1 MNATS
6 TELSAQ
12 ELFAKYDTDNSGK
25 ISLEEFKPLLEELG
39 LNLTVPKVL
48 EYFQLCDSDGSGE
61 IDYDEF
67 KVALYVCNSEDL
79 NPNGFNPGSI
89 LRPKDAFDM
98 FDKDK
103 SGQLDETE
111 FGLLLEYLDIDT
123 DETTFEKMFFKYDT
137 DRSGFIE
144 YPEFK
149 KVWLRLAN
157 PKKELEDRGIDIP
170 TLFTRAQMIRLLED
184 VLGEEERREA
194 LAVEKAKEWK
204 RQQELLRMRK
214 KYTTKAL
221 RRSYIELCRALD
233 AGGQVYVFGDGTMDQ
248 FRTVEHRSFNGIE
261 PLLVDLW
268 YERIGRCR
276 QSMDINDTN
285 HGGMLLS
292 SCVRDKDSS
301 SVSNSAFKN
310 LNVQSNSVALWGR
323 DVTGIAI
330 SDTAMMALY
339 DDDTIV
345 SWGGRG
351 QWWHELE
358 SDSHWQEVERGLFTA
373 RSNVIQG
380 RQYPKEALKDTDEPS
395 IKEKH
400 NPYTI
405 GFGEKFEK
413 TKCVL
418 QYYEVWGY
426 DESEEIDNALEYSK
440 KCLQKNVKPERL
452 TESLKMRGRPCSDKT
467 KNQMIGLLYD
477 CVKLELKV
485 LGEAKHLM
493 LRDLEKEILSLR
505 TKRKMRLAKRRLA
518 YFMEA
523 WVPVNAAFQLHEK
536 NDSSSSPE
544 TKGERR
550 DAEASS
556 PSSPSISNNVSKR
569 EKWLLNEIKPIRYP
583 SRMKLKSI
591 KAGANHAGVLSEHG
605 HLYMW
610 GVNTT
615 GKLGVVGLSTYK
627 DPNGDIHEPIAIP
640 SLKNSSISSFSCGH
654 SHTAAIDN
662 GNLLVWGSS
671 SSGKL
676 GLGELPSSKECY
688 CAIPRQVTFP
698 SKSQV
703 VQVSCGSN
711 HTAACNVIGHLFVWG
726 NGNGYR
732 LGLGD
737 SFDRLTP
744 TMVNNVQN
752 ICSVSCG
759 NCQTLAISRI
769 FTKKTIVNKSEVNI
783 VSGGNLYVAGQAS
796 ILGTTF
802 KFFGE
807 YDNFKCDDVEV
818 SPRRIH
824 RISSG
829 FSHQAAVST
838 DGELFCW
845 GDNTKGSCC
854 HDVNVNFIPIPSQV
868 TSLCKKPNDLSIGK
882 PTRSSPPYGEQPF
895 YDINLEVMSTI
906 HEIKLYNTLDD
917 PKNPANTRDEFTSRL
932 FPCWIMIS
940 QEAFPLSTGKG
951 DLNRA
956 MNTSISKKR
965 LVDNRHV
972 SSWRRKLQIV
982 GSAFSFIVRTNI
994 PILFSTFRFI
1004 STKRYNGTIHS
1015 YSIGG
1020 IKFNGFRKD

>member
-1 MNATS
+1 MNTTS

-12 ELFAKYDTDNSGK
+12 ELFAKYDKDESGK

-39 LNLTVPKVL
+39 LKLTVPKVL

-111 FGLLLEYLDIDT
+111 FGLLLEYLNIDT
-123 DETTFEKMFFKYDT
+123 DETTFEKMFYKYDT
-137 DRSGFIE
+137 DRSGYIE

-170 TLFTRAQMIRLLED
+170 TLFTRSQMIRLLED

-194 LAVEKAKEWK
+194 LAIEKAKEWK

-233 AGGQVYVFGDGTMDQ
+233 AGGQVYIFGDGTMDQ
-248 FRTVEHRSFNGIE
+248 FRTVEHRSFDGIE

-268 YERIGRCR
+268 YERIGRR
-276 QSMDINDTN
+276 RERMEITSTDND
-285 HGGMLLS
+285 GMLLS
-292 SCVRDKDSS
+292 SRTSERHKGNDSDG
-301 SVSNSAFKN
+301 SNSNAALKN

-330 SDTAMMALY
+330 SDSAVMALY
-339 DDDTIV
+339 DDDRIV

-351 QWWHELE
+351 KWWHELE
-358 SDSHWQEVERGLFTA
+358 NDSHWQDIERGLFTA

-380 RQYPKEALKDTDEPS
+380 RQYPKEALKDADEAS
-395 IKEKH
+395 IKKKQ

-405 GFGEKFEK
+405 GYGEKFEK
-413 TKCVL
+413 TKIVL

-426 DESEEIDNALEYSK
+426 DESEEIDNAVEYSK

-467 KNQMIGLLYD
+467 KNQMIDFLYD
-477 CVKLELKV
+477 CIRLELKV

-505 TKRKMRLAKRRLA
+505 TKRKMRLAKRRLT

-523 WVPVNAAFQLHEK
+523 WMPVNAALQLRKK
-536 NDSSSSPE
+536 NDEPSSSE
-544 TKGERR
+544 IGDEKR
-550 DAEASS
+550 DAELSS
-556 PSSPSISNNVSKR
+556 PPLPKNVPKR
-569 EKWLLNEIKPIRYP
+569 EQRLLNRIKPAKCP
-583 SRMKLKSI
+583 SRRKLESI
-591 KAGANHAGVLSEHG
+591 NAGANHAGVLSEDG

-615 GKLGVVGLSTYK
+615 GKLGVVGTTTNKDTYN
-627 DPNGDIHEPIAIP
+627 DVHEPMVIP
-640 SLKNSSISSFSCGH
+640 SLKNASISSFSCGH

-662 GNLLVWGSS
+662 GDLLVWGSS

-688 CAIPRQVTFP
+688 CAIPRKVVFP

-711 HTAACNVIGHLFVWG
+711 HTAACNDKGHLFVWG
-726 NGNGYR
+726 NGSGYR

-737 SFDRLTP
+737 SFDRLTA
-744 TMVNNVQN
+744 TMVENVRD

-759 NCQTLAISRI
+759 NCQTLAISKIR
-769 FTKKTIVNKSEVNI
+769 TKKSIVNESEVNL
-783 VSGGNLYVAGQAS
+783 VSGGNLFVAGQAS
-796 ILGTTF
+796 ILGSTF

-807 YDNFKCDDVEV
+807 YDHFKCDDVEV
-818 SPRRIH
+818 SPKRID
-824 RISSG
+824 RISTG
-829 FSHQAAVST
+829 FSHQAAIST

-845 GDNTKGSCC
+845 GDNTKGGCC
-854 HDVNVNFIPIPSQV
+854 HDVSVNFIPIPSQV
-868 TSLCKKPNDLSIGK
+868 TSIFKKPSDLSIGK
-882 PTRSSPPYGEQPF
+882 PTHSSPPYGEQPF

-906 HEIKLYNTLDD
+906 HEIKLWNTLDD

-932 FPCWIMIS
+932 FPCWVMIS
-940 QEAFPLSTGKG
+940 QKAFPLPMGNG
-951 DLNRA
+951 DLQRA
-956 MNTSISKKR
+956 MNVSVSKTR
-965 LVDNRHV
+965 FVDNRHV
-972 SSWRRKLQIV
+972 SRWRRKLKIAA
-982 GSAFSFIVRTNI
+982 SYTFPFIVHTFI
-994 PILFSTFRFI
+994 ECLFSTFQSI
-1004 STKRYNGTIHS
+1004 STKRHDGTTHS
-1015 YSIGG
+1015 YTIGG
-1020 IKFNGFRKD
+1020 IEFNGV